1 MRSDRN
7 DLWCSRKNPFFNCA
21 LSTAVHSWS
30 WHCNVTLLK
39 PRLLF
44 FVLRSRASTCTLASP
59 APLCACGKFI
69 VYNCC
74 KSIAASFRR
83 WILLKCSIYDFFPV
97 FRNPRFFSKTKCLYL
112 RDALMDFDIPKA
124 GHVFDTSSSKLPVDF
139 LGSEQIPGSN
149 FHDLDF
155 SIFRI
160 FFSRFFRNRKIPKSK
175 SWKFDTA
182 IWSDREKKLQALKN
196 SFRKRVQPSGY
207 QNPCTHLGVTRVR
220 KSWLIAIFMIENLDF
235 VMAVWKQIT

>member
-1 MRSDRN
+1 MCNCCRDTVSRQQLHTSRWKVFTGGCLN
-7 DLWCSRKNPFFNCA
+7 EEWSKRPLMFEKKSVFQLCSH
-21 LSTAVHSWS
+21 STAVHSWS

-83 WILLKCSIYDFFPV
+83 WILLKCSMISFQFSEIRV
-97 FRNPRFFSKTKCLYL
+97 FFSKTKSLYL

-155 SIFRI
+155 SIAEKSI
-160 FFSRFFRNRKIPKSK
+160 FGKLIFWFIDISESAIQILFKFLLLLSNRLV
-175 SWKFDTA
+175 D
-182 IWSDREKKLQALKN
+182 
-196 SFRKRVQPSGY
+196 
-207 QNPCTHLGVTRVR
+207 
-220 KSWLIAIFMIENLDF
+220 
-235 VMAVWKQIT
+235 VWYES

>member
-1 MRSDRN
+1 MGRTRFEGYLRADRHFGESKTGPAGLRIRP
-7 DLWCSRKNPFFNCA
+7 DSVCLFVWCHFF
-21 LSTAVHSWS
+21 LQ
-30 WHCNVTLLK
+30 
-39 PRLLF
+39 
-44 FVLRSRASTCTLASP
+44 
-59 APLCACGKFI
+59 
-69 VYNCC
+69 
-74 KSIAASFRR
+74 
-83 WILLKCSIYDFFPV
+83 PV
-97 FRNPRFFSKTKCLYL
+97 FEDVTSFSPKNPRFFSKTKSLYL